1 MKLLKTVSLI
11 FLITGVL
18 AFRIPLNDVGYFEA
32 EGKKYT
38 TKFVRVLYAGEGSE
52 EEGKGD
58 SVQQLIFD
66 SKDPQGKPVKVYRFQ
81 IVAKNTGYD
90 ELQTTQ
96 DKDYK
101 LKSVENGVKLHIEV
115 PVENGRLQLDK
126 AYVGNLAYNF
136 GTRETR
142 HILTAE
148 NVSDIDLDL
157 QRLELPVFGKE
168 HKPGDKGIIY
178 NAGYIQLKLSSKA
191 RHISS
196 DAVSDFN
203 AVIDG
208 PVSITHVRGQE
219 RADRAVMI
227 DEGIVKKNI

>member
-1 MKLLKTVSLI
+1 MKLTRSVSL
-11 FLITGVL
+11 FLLTMSIL
-18 AFRIPLNDVGYFEA
+18 AFRSPLNDVGYFEA
-32 EGKKYT
+32 EGQKHT

-66 SKDPQGKPVKVYRFQ
+66 SKDPKGNNVRVYRFQ

-90 ELQTTQ
+90 ELQTAQ

-115 PVENGRLQLDK
+115 PVENGKLLLDK

-157 QRLELPVFGKE
+157 QQLELPVFGKK

-178 NAGYIQLKLSSKA
+178 NTGYIRLKLASKA
-191 RHISS
+191 KHIAS
-196 DAVSDFN
+196 DQVSDFN

-208 PVSITHVRGQE
+208 PVSITHVRGKE